1 MLTRIERYAAADP
14 HIAFELA
21 AAVEDWPRILPHYR
35 WVRVLEQPSAER
47 RVVEMA
53 ARRDVITAP
62 GLSVPLRWTAIQTLH
77 PHEPRIE
84 FEHVHSITR
93 GMQVAWTFER
103 RPHGTQIK
111 IEHEFKPR
119 WPVPDILVHLI
130 VGEYFVNGVAARTLR
145 RIGDLA
151 EARTRALQTQVP

>member
-1 MLTRIERYAAADP
+1 VKTHIERRVAADP
-14 HIAFELA
+14 HIAFGLA
-21 AAVEDWPRILPHYR
+21 AAVEEWPRILPHYR
-35 WVRVLEQPSAER
+35 WVHILERRPDGS

-53 ARRDVITAP
+53 ARRDVLLRLA
-62 GLSVPLRWTAIQTLH
+62 VPLRWTAVQTLR

-84 FEHVHSITR
+84 FEHVAGVTR
-93 GMQVAWTFER
+93 GMQVAWTFRLEQQ
-103 RPHGTQIK
+103 TLEIV

-119 WPVPDILVHLI
+119 WPVPEVLVHLI

-151 EARTRALQTQVP
+151 EARTRAIQTQVP